1 MSLLRLAVIY
11 TALAL
16 GANAAAAQPAALEG
30 LIEGDMRKL
39 VFAAEPAPVSDTPFT
54 DIEDGEFRL
63 SDWQGKVVL
72 VNFWATWCAPCREEM
87 PALDAL
93 NAEFGGENF
102 EVLTVATGR
111 NPPQVMTAFFEETGI
126 ETLPLLRDPRQQLAR
141 EMAVMGLPV
150 SVILDREGREI
161 ARLTGDADWHS
172 DSARA
177 VIGALLATD

>member
-1 MSLLRLAVIY
+1 MSVSRLAVLY

-16 GANAAAAQPAALEG
+16 GANAAAAQPAALDG

-39 VFAAEPAPVSDTPFT
+39 VFASEPLAAGEAVIT
-54 DIEDGEFRL
+54 DLDDAEFRL
-63 SDWQGKVVL
+63 SDWRGKIVL
-72 VNFWATWCAPCREEM
+72 LNFWATWCAPCRAEM

-93 NAEFGGENF
+93 NAEFGGEDF
-102 EVLTVATGR
+102 AVLTVATGR
-111 NPPQVMTAFFEETGI
+111 NPPQAMRAFFEETGI
-126 ETLPLLRDPRQQLAR
+126 ATLPLLRDPRQMLAR

-161 ARLTGDADWHS
+161 ARMTGDADWHS

-177 VIGALLATD
+177 IVRALLAAE

>member
-1 MSLLRLAVIY
+1 MSFRRLAVLY

-16 GANAAAAQPAALEG
+16 GANAAAAQPAELAG

-39 VFAAEPAPVSDTPFT
+39 VFAAEPAPVGEATIVDM
-54 DIEDGEFRL
+54 EDAEYRL

-72 VNFWATWCAPCREEM
+72 VNFWATWCAPCRKEM

-93 NAEFGGENF
+93 NAEFGGEDF
-102 EVLTVATGR
+102 EVVTIATGR
-111 NPPQVMTAFFEETGI
+111 NPPQAMRAFFEETGI
-126 ETLPLLRDPRQQLAR
+126 ETLPLLRDPRQMLAR

-161 ARLTGDADWHS
+161 ARMTGDADWHS

-177 VIGALLATD
+177 IVGALLEAR